1 MKPSPPEPPFVY
13 KPSGSTLHRDVTPAQ
28 NIPRSPPLSVPFSL
42 LRSRLV
48 RSIIPFTN
56 LHDSVG
62 RSTPRLSRLSSPV
75 KFKFKSTFFFS
86 SYSQWQQFCAASLAA
101 AASPQ
106 LLRTEK
112 PRPAA
117 APNPLQHRLPTTST
131 RHPQGAHHR
140 HQARER
146 HSVKINARIATIPL
160 RYHHR
165 PSVIRPM
172 IHVIPTN
179 IAARSIGLRATSH
192 ILICKVREIFLHH
205 P

>member
-75 KFKFKSTFFFS
+75 KFKFKSTFFFLVLFAMAAILRSLFGS
-86 SYSQWQQFCAASLAA
+86 SQSTTPAHGKAKTRS
-101 AASPQ
+101 
-106 LLRTEK
+106 RTEST
-112 PRPAA
+112 PA
-117 APNPLQHRLPTTST
+117 PSPYYVYTPSPGSTPSTSSSGT
-131 RHPQGAHHR
+131 SFSKDQRTNSYNTPAI
-140 HQARER
+140 
-146 HSVKINARIATIPL
+146 SSSPL
-160 RYHHR
+160 RYPTHDSRHSHEHSR
-165 PSVIRPM
+165 P
-172 IHVIPTN
+172 
-179 IAARSIGLRATSH
+179 LYRASSH
-192 ILICKVREIFLHH
+192 KPH
-205 P
+205 PDMQGA